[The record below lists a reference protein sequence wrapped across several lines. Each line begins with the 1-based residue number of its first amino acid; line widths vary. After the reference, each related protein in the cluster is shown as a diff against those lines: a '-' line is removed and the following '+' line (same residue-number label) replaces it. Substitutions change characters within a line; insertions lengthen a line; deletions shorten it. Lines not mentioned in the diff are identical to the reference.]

1 MQKACELFPPPLLPL
16 RFILFLVFHVI
27 SLPWKNIY
35 MPTSAIQAYFGEMLR
50 NTFCF
55 ALSCCFISWARR
67 QQRGHPRMPPGSS
80 LLVTVQID
88 HRKHRK
94 MLALNPCPGM
104 GLWGRFPDLHL
115 GQALDV
121 KRHGSCQKQ
130 RLKVRYMHLV
140 LSSLPDNSSGAV
152 IQAWCTPELCVPQGT
167 SCHHSPWP
175 RAGVLT
181 GACASR
187 VSALSAVMSLKK
199 INTFKMFPS
208 STIMIILG
216 FELPAVE
223 HFLNWIPHS
232 LSSSNKHE
240 WQFHLALCVL
250 LRDVLWRLAQAP
262 QHHQPGTPCALLS
275 SVLNKTITIHWA
287 TLLHPF

>member
-1 MQKACELFPPPLLPL
+1 MTQGLEDVKGLWAISSSSPSPAIYSIPGFPCD
-16 RFILFLVFHVI
+16 I
-27 SLPWKNIY
+27 SSLKKKIY

-55 ALSCCFISWARR
+55 ALSCCFISWAQR

-80 LLVTVQID
+80 LLVAVQID

-94 MLALNPCPGM
+94 MLTLNPCPGM
-104 GLWGRFPDLHL
+104 GLWGRFPDLHF

-121 KRHGSCQKQ
+121 KRHGACQKK

-181 GACASR
+181 GACA
-187 VSALSAVMSLKK
+187 
-199 INTFKMFPS
+199 
-208 STIMIILG
+208 
-216 FELPAVE
+216 
-223 HFLNWIPHS
+223 
-232 LSSSNKHE
+232 
-240 WQFHLALCVL
+240 
-250 LRDVLWRLAQAP
+250 
-262 QHHQPGTPCALLS
+262 
-275 SVLNKTITIHWA
+275 
-287 TLLHPF
+287 